1 MTKHWFLDKETFLW
15 ASLVETLIY
24 KISINLS
31 KARRSFSWDVSD
43 WKLHCQD
50 SQICIFHIS
59 SISHVCPG
67 HDREE
72 RAFCWN
78 PGTFDLNLG
87 CKKIEWESFINVT
100 YQEVLF
106 SFLCKVKKKIKN
118 PTNPKLFELS
128 YCVGKALSV
137 TLTLAQEAGSPQR
150 QPLNFFFHSSPHID
164 RAAKLYLSLSLNS
177 ELLELI
183 HFILARY
190 ALPVDDSGCTSIW
203 KIKESNHSSPHPQ
216 LCKHWSL

>member
-1 MTKHWFLDKETFLW
+1 MMDAITVGKWQGKLMLLFSCLDISLNSRELWQNTDFLTRKLFLW

-50 SQICIFHIS
+50 TQICIFHIS

-67 HDREE
+67 HDIEE

-87 CKKIEWESFINVT
+87 CEKIEWESFINVT

-106 SFLCKVKKKIKN
+106 SFLCKVKKI
-118 PTNPKLFELS
+118 
-128 YCVGKALSV
+128 
-137 TLTLAQEAGSPQR
+137 
-150 QPLNFFFHSSPHID
+150 
-164 RAAKLYLSLSLNS
+164 
-177 ELLELI
+177 
-183 HFILARY
+183 
-190 ALPVDDSGCTSIW
+190 
-203 KIKESNHSSPHPQ
+203 
-216 LCKHWSL
+216 